1 MKEAGMSVAMVA
13 TEEILVMRQHVAP
26 MKTRFQAIT
35 ACALLQE
42 VKYRCKPQGILCF
55 WLINR
60 TAA

>member
-1 MKEAGMSVAMVA
+1 MSVAMVA

-42 VKYRCKPQGILCF
+42 ALSTDVSPRWLLCF

-60 TAA
+60 IAA